1 MFLQAGERPVR
12 SRRENFL
19 RGTLAEP
26 PPQNNEDHE
35 PHDPLV
41 EGSSQAV
48 DMIGWRRCGMAMQP

>member
-1 MFLQAGERPVR
+1 MRMQ
-12 SRRENFL
+12 REKFL

-41 EGSSQAV
+41 ETLYKLL
-48 DMIGWRRCGMAMQP
+48 I